1 MSSVK
6 KLSTFLA
13 YVLRHSPESIE
24 LEMDERGWVSVSELI
39 KKINNNSKY
48 SITADELDTLVKE
61 DEKGRYRYNE
71 NKTKIK
77 ACQGHSIPYVKPE
90 MEYKEPP
97 EYLYHGTTQD
107 AFEKI
112 KRSGFISKMT
122 RHAVHMQEDY
132 TKAWQS
138 ATRRRNATPVLLKI
152 NAKKMY
158 EEGYVFGCTDNNVW
172 CTDRVPYEYIIDKF
186 YGEKEEDKSCL

>member
-1 MSSVK
+1 MSSNK

-13 YVLRHSPESIE
+13 YILRHCPEDIE
-24 LEMDERGWVSVSELI
+24 LKMDERGWVSTSELI

-48 SITADELDTLVKE
+48 TITAEQLDELVKE

-107 AFEKI
+107 ALDKI
-112 KRSGFISKMT
+112 KESGFISKMT
-122 RHAVHMQEDY
+122 RHAVHMQEDSS
-132 TKAWQS
+132 KAWQS

-158 EEGYVFGCTDNNVW
+158 EDGYVFGCTDNNVW
-172 CTDRVPYEYIIDKF
+172 CTDQVPYKYIIDKI
-186 YGEKEEDKSCL
+186 YAGKEEDI